1 MKVFEYD
8 DTVVNLGQNALE
20 NTQLVGESN
29 PNHVWV
35 HLESF
40 PSGHVIIQ
48 CEEPSNEVLTYAMNI
63 CLEGTRQKNMK
74 NVKASVTKVSN
85 LILTD
90 TPGEVIFK
98 SNRKVKSIKIS

>member
-8 DTVVNLGQNALE
+8 GTSVKLGQNARE
-20 NTQLVGESN
+20 NTQLVRESN
-29 PNHVWV
+29 PNHIWI

-40 PSGHVIIQ
+40 PSGHVVIQ

-74 NVKASVTKVSN
+74 NIKASVTKISN

-90 TPGEVIFK
+90 TDGEVTFK
-98 SNRKVKSIKIS
+98 SNRKVKSVKII

>member
-1 MKVFEYD
+1 MKVFEYSG
-8 DTVVNLGQNALE
+8 VSVKLGQNARE
-20 NTQLVGESN
+20 NTQLIVESN
-29 PNHVWV
+29 PNYIWI

-40 PSGHVIIQ
+40 PSGHVVIQ
-48 CEEPSNEVLTYAMNI
+48 CEEPSNDILTYAMNV

-90 TPGEVIFK
+90 TLGEVTFK

>member
-8 DTVVNLGQNALE
+8 GISVKLGQNARE

-29 PNHVWV
+29 PNHVWI

-40 PSGHVIIQ
+40 SSGHVVIQ

-63 CLEGTRQKNMK
+63 CLEGTKQKTMK

-90 TPGEVIFK
+90 KLGEVTFK